1 MAGVAVKRGDIV
13 LVKVPFLDDPAK
25 GKVRPVVVVQNDVG
39 NRFGRSTIIV
49 PVTSSIPSKL
59 YPVQLLLPAGKE
71 TGLRVKSVVDAGYFF
86 TLRMESIIEW
96 LGRIPAKMMPQ
107 LDIIL
112 KISLELAPGDI
123 EQVVAPS

>member
-39 NRFGRSTIIV
+39 NKFGRSTIIV

-59 YPVQLLLPAGKE
+59 YPVQLLLQLARD
-71 TGLRVKSVVDAGYFF
+71 GLRVKSVVDAGYFF
-86 TLRMESIIEW
+86 KSACEVYKHIFSGSRKDIRERTATTALAYTLDLLR
-96 LGRIPAKMMPQ
+96 K
-107 LDIIL
+107 
-112 KISLELAPGDI
+112 
-123 EQVVAPS
+123 

>member
-39 NRFGRSTIIV
+39 NKFGRSTIIV

-71 TGLRVKSVVDAGYFF
+71 TGLRVKSVVDAGYFLHF
-86 TLRMESIIEW
+86 GWNLSLSGLGEFRLR
-96 LGRIPAKMMPQ
+96 
-107 LDIIL
+107 
-112 KISLELAPGDI
+112 
-123 EQVVAPS
+123 